1 MPTRPSEYEEH
12 EKDREKTAVGRF
24 VPKFFKRR
32 SHAAEQDSRILTI
45 DTLSQYKEHV
55 VNQDGLVVVRF
66 YAPWC
71 KSCKASFP
79 LFKQLMSK
87 YPEVK
92 YVQVPLTKETAY
104 IHEGL
109 GVTSVPFAHVYHP
122 DGGLVEEKK
131 INKRVFGE
139 FAEVLGWYV
148 QGECELEE
156 EVEIEEEGFQ

>member
-1 MPTRPSEYEEH
+1 
-12 EKDREKTAVGRF
+12 
-24 VPKFFKRR
+24 
-32 SHAAEQDSRILTI
+32 
-45 DTLSQYKEHV
+45 
-55 VNQDGLVVVRF
+55 
-66 YAPWC
+66 
-71 KSCKASFP
+71 
-79 LFKQLMSK
+79 MSK

-122 DGGLVEEKK
+122 EGGLVEEKK

-148 QGECELEE
+148 KGACELEE
-156 EVEIEEEGFQ
+156 EVEIEEDGFQ